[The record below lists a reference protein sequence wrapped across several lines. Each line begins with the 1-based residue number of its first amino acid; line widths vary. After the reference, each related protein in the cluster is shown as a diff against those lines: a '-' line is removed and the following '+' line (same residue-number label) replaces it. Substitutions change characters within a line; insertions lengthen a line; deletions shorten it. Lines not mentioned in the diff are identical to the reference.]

1 MKNLITA
8 TFAAASLAAMGAA
21 APALAD
27 DHMEQDDQSTVT
39 GDANWK
45 AQSPEIVERND
56 RGRVTKVRID
66 GKVYDVCMANDQDG
80 CINPRA
86 AGLDWGNRPL
96 MYWPGQPA
104 SSM

>member
-1 MKNLITA
+1 MKNFIAGAITVA
-8 TFAAASLAAMGAA
+8 FAGALGVA

-27 DHMEQDDQSTVT
+27 AHTETNTTTTS
-39 GDANWK
+39 DADWK
-45 AQSPEIVERND
+45 AQSPEIVERNEQ
-56 RGRVTKVRID
+56 GKATKVRID
-66 GKVYDVCMANDQDG
+66 GKVYDVCMKNDQDG

-96 MYWPGQPA
+96 NYWPGQPA

>member
-1 MKNLITA
+1 MKNFISAALT
-8 TFAAASLAAMGAA
+8 AASVATLGLA

-27 DHMEQDDQSTVT
+27 AHMEKKNMTAK

-45 AQSPEIVERND
+45 AQSPEIVERNSQ
-56 RGRVTKVRID
+56 GKVTKVSID
-66 GKVYDVCMANDQDG
+66 GKTYDVCMKNDQDG

-86 AGLDWGNRPL
+86 AGLNWGNRPL

>member
-1 MKNLITA
+1 MKNIIKA
-8 TFAAASLAAMGAA
+8 TFAAASVAALSAA

-27 DHMEQDDQSTVT
+27 DHMQEKDKNLVT

-56 RGRVTKVRID
+56 RGRVIKVRIE
-66 GKVYDVCMANDQDG
+66 GKVYDVCMNNDQDG

-86 AGLDWGNRPL
+86 AGLGWGNRPL